1 MDKSSLVGK
10 RIPGKFFLN
19 DENGYPITVEI
30 IRTSTNK
37 PFYVEECKGDL
48 LGIFEL
54 DHEMQLIA
62 LNSSEMTQEDVTY
75 EIRSS
80 NGQVGILIAELYL

>member
-19 DENGYPITVEI
+19 DEKGYPITVEI

-37 PFYVEECKGDL
+37 PFYVEESKGDL
-48 LGIFEL
+48 LGIFEIDGEVQVL
-54 DHEMQLIA
+54 A
-62 LNSSEMTQEDVTY
+62 LNSSEVSKEDVTY

-80 NGQVGILIAELYL
+80 NGHIGILIAELYL